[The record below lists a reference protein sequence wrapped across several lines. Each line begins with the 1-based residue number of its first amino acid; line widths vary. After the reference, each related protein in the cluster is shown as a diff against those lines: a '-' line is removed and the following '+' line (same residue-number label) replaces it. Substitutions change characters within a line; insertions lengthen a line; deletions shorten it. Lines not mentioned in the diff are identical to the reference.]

1 MSLNISMTIKS
12 LNFIIYF
19 HNSLINLYWTNFKY
33 GVARVDTHGQ
43 RLRSCSGKPDGSLR
57 FAGAPKI
64 KKEKISSIALQVKK

>member
-33 GVARVDTHGQ
+33 GVARVDTFE
-43 RLRSCSGKPDGSLR
+43 RLDKRKASHHQNEIETREEFPEEIL
-57 FAGAPKI
+57 
-64 KKEKISSIALQVKK
+64 